1 MDPEKLNIIFPEGK
15 DKAELI
21 IRQVNDEVKKE
32 LPILEPDK
40 VSISGNITAIFD
52 FLEKRWSAEDHQIDH
67 CRTHILVDR
76 DNLKMALVVNE
87 TDSRNKKHVTGTIQL
102 SRQFK
107 AFGVNS
113 SKLWESTDLGNFF
126 RINRSYFEKKETNME
141 LVNLLKRFVAK
152 VNTEVEREI
161 KDNGSV
167 TDVYKKVVD
176 SNLPDAFTV
185 KIPIF
190 KGSAPE
196 VFSIEI
202 IAHVEGRHAVL
213 ELISPDAEAVVEEVR
228 DKLIDA
234 EIEKIRDLAPEIP
247 IIEV

>member
-1 MDPEKLNIIFPEGK
+1 MDPEKLNIFFPEGK

-21 IRQVNDEVKKE
+21 IRQVNDEVKTT
-32 LPILEPDK
+32 LPILEP
-40 VSISGNITAIFD
+40 VQVGIIGNITSLFA
-52 FLEKRWSAEDHQIDH
+52 FLEKRWNAEDNQIDH

-76 DNLKMALVVNE
+76 DKLKMTLVVNE
-87 TDSRNKKHVTGTIQL
+87 TDSRNAKTISGTIQL
-102 SRQFK
+102 SRQYK
-107 AFGVNS
+107 AFGVNAGH
-113 SKLWESTDLGNFF
+113 LWESVDLGNFF
-126 RINRSYFEKKETNME
+126 RINRSYFEKKEVNME

-152 VNTEVEREI
+152 VNTEVEREM

-167 TDVYKKVVD
+167 TDVYRKVVD
-176 SNLPDAFTV
+176 SNLPTAFTV

-202 IAHVEGRHAVL
+202 IAHVESKHAVL

-228 DKLIDA
+228 DKMIDA
-234 EIEKIRDLAPEIP
+234 EIDKIRELCPEIP

>member
-1 MDPEKLNIIFPEGK
+1 MDPEKLNVFFPEGK

-32 LPILEPDK
+32 LPVLEPDK
-40 VSISGNITAIFD
+40 VSISGNITALYA
-52 FLEKRWSAEDHQIDH
+52 FLDKRWFAEDSQIDH

-76 DNLKMALVVNE
+76 DNLKMTLVVNE
-87 TDSRNKKHVTGTIQL
+87 TDSRNKKNVVGTIQL
-102 SRQFK
+102 SRQYK

-113 SKLWESTDLGNFF
+113 GHLWESIDLGNFF
-126 RINRSYFEKKETNME
+126 RINRTYFEKKEVNME

-152 VNTEVEREI
+152 VNTEVERET

-167 TDVYKKVVD
+167 TDVYRKAVD

-202 IAHVEGRHAVL
+202 IAQVEGKHAFL
-213 ELISPDAEAVVEEVR
+213 ELISPDAEAIVEEVR
-228 DKLIDA
+228 DKLIDEELA
-234 EIEKIRDLAPEIP
+234 KIRELAPEIP